1 MPFTNTSY
9 ILIISEKEFFE
20 SFYNN
25 LAFWAGKKNDLYRPQ
40 TQIKLYLRMV
50 EMMTLKGET
59 FHRKI
64 FFWEGT
70 ITSKIKKLIKI
81 LKYLYNCIY
90 FLRQEKSRIS
100 LWKLKSQHI
109 LS

>member
-1 MPFTNTSY
+1 MSY

-20 SFYNN
+20 TFYNN
-25 LAFWAGKKNDLYRPQ
+25 LAFCSGEKNDLYRPQ
-40 TQIKLYLRMV
+40 THTKLYLRMV

-70 ITSKIKKLIKI
+70 ITSKIQNLIKI
-81 LKYLYNCIY
+81 LKYLYNCTRYICD
-90 FLRQEKSRIS
+90 RCVPEKARI
-100 LWKLKSQHI
+100 
-109 LS
+109 